1 MGGWRGS
8 GVGLGMLGR
17 GQARGGG
24 GEMLSHGV
32 AFFVCFNENNEEDLD
47 GFIQM
52 SQSFSYDY
60 LGDEV
65 LGIKPHLISIQLY

>member
-1 MGGWRGS
+1 
-8 GVGLGMLGR
+8 
-17 GQARGGG
+17 
-24 GEMLSHGV
+24 MLSHGV
-32 AFFVCFNENNEEDLD
+32 AFFVCCNENNEEDLD